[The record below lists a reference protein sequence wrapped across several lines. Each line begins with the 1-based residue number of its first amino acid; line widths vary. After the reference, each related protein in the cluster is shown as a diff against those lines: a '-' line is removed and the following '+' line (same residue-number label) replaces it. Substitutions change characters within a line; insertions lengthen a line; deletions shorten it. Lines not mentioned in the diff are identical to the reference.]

1 MNEETTVL
9 LISAAAAY
17 LIQWGWMRA
26 QIAQLTRR
34 LDEHN
39 DVRERLARIE
49 EKLNY
54 IIKPHS

>member
-1 MNEETTVL
+1 MNQET
-9 LISAAAAY
+9 AAAIISVVAAWA
-17 LIQWGWMRA
+17 IQWGWMRA
-26 QIAQLTRR
+26 QISQLAKR

-54 IIKPHS
+54 IIKTP

>member
-1 MNEETTVL
+1 MQPE
-9 LISAAAAY
+9 LILTIISIVAAY
-17 LIQWGWMRA
+17 AIQWGWMRA
-26 QIAQLTRR
+26 QIQQFARR

-54 IIKPHS
+54 IIKPNV

>member
-9 LISAAAAY
+9 LVSASAAY

-34 LDEHN
+34 LDEHS

-54 IIKPHS
+54 IIKPHP

>member
-1 MNEETTVL
+1 MQPEILTIFSV
-9 LISAAAAY
+9 IAAY
-17 LIQWGWMRA
+17 AIQWGWMRA
-26 QIAQLTRR
+26 QIQQFGRR

-54 IIKPHS
+54 IIKPNA